1 MNEKVYSEETDDSQG
16 VSYAQTGLIPTPT
29 YITLP
34 ISLPGAKLNDSQTVQ
49 IQVLNPNLLQQ
60 NNYQQKIQLGQI
72 HIPIPSYHTNTHV
85 LTVAYNNEEGE
96 ILRQNGFAEGNCN
109 RMVSKL
115 KLKMP
120 SK

>member
-1 MNEKVYSEETDDSQG
+1 MDDKGYLEETDDSQT
-16 VSYAQTGLIPTPT
+16 VSFAQTGLIPTPT

-60 NNYQQKIQLGQI
+60 NSYQQKIQLGQI
-72 HIPIPSYHTNTHV
+72 HIPIPSYNTNTTV

-96 ILRQNGFAEGNCN
+96 ILCQNGFTEGIFDF
-109 RMVSKL
+109 
-115 KLKMP
+115 
-120 SK
+120 

>member
-1 MNEKVYSEETDDSQG
+1 MDDKVYPEKADDSQV
-16 VSYAQTGLIPTPT
+16 VSFTQTGLIPTPT

-60 NNYQQKIQLGQI
+60 NNYNYQQKIQLGQI
-72 HIPIPSYHTNTHV
+72 HIPLPSYQTNTTV

-96 ILRQNGFAEGNCN
+96 ILRQNGFAEGNYLSN
-109 RMVSKL
+109 SF
-115 KLKMP
+115 
-120 SK
+120 